1 LFLKKVHNFHPP
13 SISLFHWKFKRI
25 TIPPMEKLQPT
36 LKQLPEH
43 GSCFLCGSEN
53 PHNPGLCWYVDE
65 KGAVSSEFT
74 LTLAQQ
80 GPPGHAHGGLSAA
93 VLDEVMGAA
102 VWQAGYMVAAA
113 RIEVN
118 YRKPV
123 PLGELIQTR
132 GCITRRVRRK
142 IYTRGEIYLPS
153 GTLLVEG
160 KGLFVIAPGLFE
172 GTNMFRHG

>member
-1 LFLKKVHNFHPP
+1 M
-13 SISLFHWKFKRI
+13 I
-25 TIPPMEKLQPT
+25 LQRH

-53 PHNPGLCWYVDE
+53 PYNPGLRWFVDE

-74 LTLAQQ
+74 LTISQQ
-80 GPPGHAHGGLSAA
+80 GPPGYAHGGLSAA

-102 VWQAGYMVAAA
+102 VWQAGYTVAAA
-113 RIEVN
+113 KIEVN

-123 PLGELIQTR
+123 PLYVQINTQGH
-132 GCITRRVRRK
+132 ITRRKGRK
-142 IYTRGEIYLPS
+142 IYTHGEICLPD

-160 KGLFVIAPGLFE
+160 KGLFITAPHLFE
-172 GTNMFRHG
+172 KSKMFMGE

>member
-1 LFLKKVHNFHPP
+1 
-13 SISLFHWKFKRI
+13 
-25 TIPPMEKLQPT
+25 METVQHT

-43 GSCFLCGSEN
+43 GFCFICGSQN
-53 PHNPGLCWYVDE
+53 PHNPDIRWYVDH
-65 KGAVSSEFT
+65 KGVVSSEFT

-113 RIEVN
+113 KIEIN

-123 PLGELIQTR
+123 PLETLITTSGR
-132 GCITRRVRRK
+132 ITRRVGRK
-142 IYTRGEIYLPS
+142 IYARGEICLPS
-153 GTLLVEG
+153 QGSKKGLSSAITLVEG

-172 GTNMFRHG
+172 GTNMFRHE